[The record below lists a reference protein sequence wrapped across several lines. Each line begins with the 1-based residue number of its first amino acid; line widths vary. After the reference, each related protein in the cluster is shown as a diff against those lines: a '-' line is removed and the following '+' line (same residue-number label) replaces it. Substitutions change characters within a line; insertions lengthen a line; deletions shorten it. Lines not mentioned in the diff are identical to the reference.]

1 MYKSIDGSATGGYQ
15 RADDDRR
22 EASGSE
28 QKVSATT
35 LRYLE
40 SIGAYPDNTAS
51 SSSSSRHPDQQE
63 RREIPSARK
72 DIPSIVL
79 STRGNLN
86 TALAAASDVELRQRM
101 LENYLLDKHALSA
114 QASQDSLDNT
124 WKRLHRAWFGE
135 SSRPFP
141 TNVSAIRAIAASM
154 KFAKYRSFDNYA
166 SRAKRSHIEAGGVWT
181 QDLELE
187 VKDASRSVNRGKGPD
202 RQSAPLQLER
212 IFDMDPNR
220 FFSKDRGR

>member
-1 MYKSIDGSATGGYQ
+1 MPELLGRTKCCDGNNESTLQEGWEGEHDIVVPISSPLCDVNID
-15 RADDDRR
+15 
-22 EASGSE
+22 
-28 QKVSATT
+28 
-35 LRYLE
+35 
-40 SIGAYPDNTAS
+40 
-51 SSSSSRHPDQQE
+51 
-63 RREIPSARK
+63 
-72 DIPSIVL
+72 
-79 STRGNLN
+79 
-86 TALAAASDVELRQRM
+86 M
-101 LENYLLDKHALSA
+101 LEDYLRDKHALSA

-124 WKRLHRAWFGE
+124 WRRLHRAWFGE

-166 SRAKRSHIEAGGVWT
+166 SRAKRSHIEAWGVWT

-202 RQSAPLQLER
+202 RQSAPLQLEH

-220 FFSKDRGR
+220 FVSKDTGPVDTVRMFLMPRL